1 VASGWELESGYY
13 PEPVL
18 QRRAEG
24 DLEMKTID
32 DFEVAGQG
40 VLVRDDLNVPLD
52 GGRVTDDGRIRAALP
67 TLAALLDRQAKVIVC
82 AHLGRP
88 AGQPDPKY
96 SLAPAAAR
104 LGELL
109 GRPVRLAAD
118 VTGPS
123 AQAAVSALQPGGV
136 VMLENLR
143 FDPRETSKDDAQ
155 RGLFADELAAL
166 ADLYVSDGFGV
177 LHRKQASVYDIAR
190 RLPHAAG
197 YLVRAE
203 VSALRRL
210 TADIRRPYAVVL
222 GGAKVEDKFDAI
234 GDLLNVADRI
244 IVGGAMAFPFLA
256 AQGYKVGTSLLDA
269 DQVGR
274 ARAYLD
280 LASRAGARIVLPG
293 DLVVAAGRDA
303 DAPHEIVAAD
313 AIPADEMG
321 LDIGPGSARL
331 FTASLRGAR
340 TVFWN
345 GPMGVFELAPY
356 ANGTRAIALALTSGE
371 AFTVVGGGDTGA
383 AIRALGFPEGAFG
396 YISTGGGASLEFI
409 RGKVLPGL
417 AVLDEP

>member
-1 VASGWELESGYY
+1 
-13 PEPVL
+13 
-18 QRRAEG
+18 
-24 DLEMKTID
+24 MKTID
-32 DFEVAGQG
+32 DLAVAGRR

-52 GGRVTDDGRIRAALP
+52 GGRVTDDGRIRGALP
-67 TLAALLDRQAKVIVC
+67 TLAALLDRDAKVIIC

-88 AGQPDPKY
+88 AGKPDPKY
-96 SLAPAAAR
+96 SLAPVAAR

-109 GRPVRLAAD
+109 GRPVPLAAD

-123 AQAAVSALQPGGV
+123 AQAAVSALRPGGL

-143 FDPRETSKDDAQ
+143 FDERETSKDDAR

-177 LHRKQASVYDIAR
+177 LHRKQASVYDIAL

-203 VSALRRL
+203 VGALRRL
-210 TADIRRPYAVVL
+210 TADIRRPYLVVL

-234 GDLLNVADRI
+234 GDLINVADRI
-244 IVGGAMAFPFLA
+244 VIGGAMAFPFLA
-256 AQGYKVGTSLLDA
+256 AQGYKVGMSLLNA
-269 DQVGR
+269 DQVDLARGYLELAGR
-274 ARAYLD
+274 A
-280 LASRAGARIVLPG
+280 GTKIILPS
-293 DLVVAAGRDA
+293 DVVVAPNRDA
-303 DAPHEIVAAD
+303 SAPHEVVAVD
-313 AIPADEMG
+313 AIPADQMG
-321 LDIGPGSARL
+321 LDIGPETARL
-331 FTASLRGAR
+331 FTADIRRAR

-356 ANGTRAIALALTSGE
+356 AHGTRAVASALTSCE

-383 AIRALGFPEGAFG
+383 AIRALGFPDSAFG

-409 RGKVLPGL
+409 RGKALPGL
-417 AVLDEP
+417 VALEKPAPEKS